1 MNFTPQADHGSWF
14 RSANPLASE
23 SVSLSGELL
32 YQPSR
37 SLLFIDAAIEDS
49 QWFAQG
55 VAASTEVHWL
65 QPGSDAIAQIT
76 QTLLGRTGIAS
87 LQIIAHG
94 QAGGI
99 QLGNSW
105 LNGQTLANAGAA
117 IQSWGIALT
126 PSADILLYGCNVAQ
140 GAVGQAFVQQL
151 AQITGADVAASD
163 DLTGQGG
170 DWTLEVQTGEIES
183 RLEIAAPVLQRY
195 HHQLAAPILNNSGTP
210 ILPAIASGTAATSIT
225 GITVSDLLSQLAAP
239 ISDADGDPKA
249 IAITGVDNTNG
260 TWQYS
265 TNGTTWNPIT
275 TTSDA
280 NATLLGATAFYTAD
294 LGTAPTSQGWL
305 SYTAVKLP
313 ALGLP
318 SFVTNTESINGGA
331 VVDTTADRTIYAG
344 YSNYGI
350 SGALVNANAPR
361 LDNTTGYSL
370 SFDLQVLADAN
381 TNPSRAGFS
390 VLLVSQDPTKAI
402 ELAFQ
407 RLTATTGQI
416 FAQSSA
422 FAAAEAIAYDTN
434 QKTDYRIAVRGNSY
448 QVFANG
454 TQILTGALRDYSG
467 FTPPANFPADPYEQ
481 ANLVFLGDN
490 STSAQGSFKLTQVV
504 MQTENRL
511 RYVPNAN
518 TSGNATINFRAW
530 DTTDGKSSG
539 AIVNAATN
547 GTGTPFSSN
556 FETATVTVN
565 PVVSNAKSEI
575 LWRND
580 QTNLSVVWNI
590 QNGTQLVAGRL
601 LTYGSNVAGKAGQAV
616 LYDQTW
622 RLVNTIDLNGD
633 GGRDL
638 VYTRDGEIRVLT
650 VGQVSGQ
657 TTTITADREFT
668 FASPKFNSLNGQ
680 AAKPLSGWELV
691 GVEDMTGD
699 GQGDFVF
706 YSRSLDLTVI
716 WQTNSAGQIVD
727 GVVVTSAAS
736 PGGQNTG
743 APNAWNVQALGD
755 FTGDGKID
763 MLWRNT
769 ANVVVL
775 WELNGTQLSYA
786 KSGVLPSL
794 GSNFQVKGVGD
805 FNQDGVKDII
815 WRDQTNN
822 VSRIWTFGP
831 NGRPTDIS
839 LLAATSSQW
848 EIGDVADMN
857 GDGTDDIIWRN
868 NQENNV
874 VVWNIQNAAFS
885 LPGSGYVLNY
895 LPGGNQQ
902 VINPGGIFWKIDAVT
917 ATV

>member
-1 MNFTPQADHGSWF
+1 MNFTPQTDQTVWL
-14 RSANPLASE
+14 RSATSLASE
-23 SVSLSGELL
+23 LVVDRWFSTV
-32 YQPSR
+32 QPSR
-37 SLLFIDAAIEDS
+37 SLLFIDAAIDDS
-49 QWFAQG
+49 QLFAQG
-55 VAASTEVHWL
+55 VAAATEVHWL
-65 QPGSDAIAQIT
+65 QPGLDAIDQIT
-76 QTLLGRTGIAS
+76 QTLLGRSGIAS
-87 LQIIAHG
+87 LQIMSHG

-99 QLGNSW
+99 QLGTSW
-105 LNGQTLANAGAA
+105 LNSQTLTNAAAA
-117 IQSWGIALT
+117 IQSWGTAFT
-126 PSADILLYGCNVAQ
+126 TGADILLYGCNVAQ

-151 AQITGADVAASD
+151 AQVTGADVAASND
-163 DLTGQGG
+163 VTGQGG
-170 DWTLEVQTGEIES
+170 NWQLEVQTGTIES
-183 RLEIAAPVLQRY
+183 RLEITDPVLQRY

-210 ILPAIASGTAATSIT
+210 ILPAIAAGTLATSIT

-239 ISDADGDPKA
+239 ISDPDGDPKA

-265 TNGTTWNPIT
+265 TNGTTWNPIA

-280 NATLLGATAFYTAD
+280 NATLLGATAFYAAD

-305 SYTAVKLP
+305 SYTAAKLP
-313 ALGLP
+313 AFGLP
-318 SFVTNTESINGGA
+318 SLVTNTESISNGA
-331 VVDTTADRTIYAG
+331 VVDTTVDRTIYAG

-350 SGALVNANAPR
+350 SGALVNANSPR

-390 VLLVSQDPTKAI
+390 VLLVGQDPTKAI

-416 FAQSSA
+416 FAQSST
-422 FAAAEAIAYDTN
+422 FVAAEAIAYDTN
-434 QKTDYRIAVRGNSY
+434 QKTDYTVSVLGNSY
-448 QVFANG
+448 KVFANG
-454 TQILTGALRDYSG
+454 SQILTGALRDYSG

-490 STSAQGSFKLTQVV
+490 STVAQGSFKLTQVV

-518 TSGNATINFRAW
+518 TSGNATISFRAW

-539 AIVNAATN
+539 TIVNASTN
-547 GTGTPFSSN
+547 GAGTPFSSN
-556 FETATVTVN
+556 FETATVTVT
-565 PVVSNAKSEI
+565 PVTNAMTSEI

-580 QTNLSVVWNI
+580 QTNQSVIWNL

-601 LTYGSNVAGKAGQAV
+601 LSYGANVPGKAGQAV

-622 RLVNTIDLNGD
+622 RLAATIDLNGD
-633 GGRDL
+633 RLRDL

-650 VGQVSGQ
+650 VGQINGQ
-657 TTTITADREFT
+657 TTTVEADREFT
-668 FASPKFNSLNGQ
+668 FASPKFNTLNGQ
-680 AAKPLSGWELV
+680 AARPLAGWELV

-706 YSRSLDLTVI
+706 YSRGLDLTVI
-716 WQTNSAGQIVD
+716 WQTNIAGQIVD

-743 APNAWNVQALGD
+743 APNAWSVQALGD
-755 FTGDGKID
+755 FTGDGKTDI
-763 MLWRNT
+763 LWRNT

-775 WELNGTQLSYA
+775 WELNGTQLSLV
-786 KSGVLPSL
+786 KSGILPSL

-805 FNQDGVKDII
+805 FNNDGVDDIL
-815 WRDQTNN
+815 WRDQTGN
-822 VSRIWTFGP
+822 VSRIWTFGS
-831 NGRPTDIS
+831 NGRPTDVS
-839 LLAATSSQW
+839 LLAASSNQW
-848 EIGDVADMN
+848 EIGDVADIN
-857 GDGTDDIIWRN
+857 RDGTDDIIWRN
-868 NQENNV
+868 NQANNV
-874 VVWNIQNAAFS
+874 VIWNIKDAAFS

-902 VINPGGIFWKIDAVT
+902 VINPGGVFWKIDAVT
-917 ATV
+917 AL